1 MSYRSWLATPH
12 LALSTFRPRAAS
24 ARGEAGDPAKEAAPR
39 ASSLILGLTVA
50 MFVLALVVDLFI
62 RWIAAT

>member
-1 MSYRSWLATPH
+1 MSYRSWLASPH
-12 LALSTFRPRAAS
+12 LALTSLAPRAGL
-24 ARGEAGDPAKEAAPR
+24 ARGERGAPR

>member
-1 MSYRSWLATPH
+1 MSYRSWLASPH
-12 LALSTFRPRAAS
+12 LALSLQSPRAGL
-24 ARGEAGDPAKEAAPR
+24 ARGKRRAPR